1 MTRWLLRAL
10 LLGLAALHGACGLI
24 APKPEA
30 SASGAA
36 AASAGPPP
44 LKLQVDAPSFLKAL
58 LEQHLDLARLAA
70 MRSDETLD
78 DTEWARLIAA
88 TPAQARELLQ
98 TEGFFEAEV
107 KVQREPGSPPTVRV
121 SVTPGPRIEVRA
133 LDVSLGGTLGERL
146 AAGDPAAQALLA
158 QVKSAGPLHEGSVFR
173 NPDWSDTKLQMLA
186 RLRAAGHAAATLRHS
201 QADIDVPSRGARLAV
216 ELDGGPLF
224 LAGALHVEGL
234 KQHDEQTVRRLASF
248 GPGTP
253 LTEALLLDYQERLLK
268 SNLFETATV
277 TFDADPAQASG
288 ATVQVRVSELPLQQ
302 ATLGAGYSGNTGPR
316 ASAEHTHRRPFGWPI
331 TSYNKLEWGRD
342 AQNLT
347 TDLYSHPGEDFSRKL
362 LGVQIERVRGDEDV
376 VLSQRLRLGRSTD
389 TPQAER
395 LYFGEM
401 LRSRQTLNAS
411 GEVVDARAV
420 SANAHLVLRRLDS
433 ALLPTRGFSLSVQLG
448 AGQANSNVGERGPF
462 GRVYGRLTTYWPLG
476 SQWYGTAR
484 IEAGQIIKR
493 DAVIVPDA
501 LGFRAGGDDS
511 VRGYAYRTLAPERD
525 GHIVSGNVLLTGSAE
540 LARPISDRLPSVWG
554 AVFVDAGRAADSWQ
568 DYKPAWGYGV
578 GVRWRSPIGP
588 LRADLAWGDEVR
600 RLRLHLSVGI
610 TF

>member
-1 MTRWLLRAL
+1 MTRRLARAL
-10 LLGLAALHGACGLI
+10 LLGLASLCGACGLI
-24 APKPEA
+24 APKPDTTA
-30 SASGAA
+30 PAA
-36 AASAGPPP
+36 AAAAAGPPP
-44 LKLQVDAPSFLKAL
+44 LKLQVDAPSTLKAL

-78 DTEWARLIAA
+78 DSEWARLIAA

-107 KVQREPGSPPTVRV
+107 KVQRDPGNPPTVRV
-121 SVTPGPRIEVRA
+121 IVTPGPRVEVR
-133 LDVSLGGTLGERL
+133 SLQLKIEGPLGDRL
-146 AAGDPAAQALLA
+146 AAADPAAQALQA
-158 QVKSAGPLHEGSVFR
+158 QIRAAGPLHEGSAFR

-186 RLRAAGHAAATLRHS
+186 KLRAAGHAAATLRDS
-201 QADIDVPSRGARLAV
+201 RADIDVPSHGASLAV
-216 ELDGGPLF
+216 AVDSGPLF
-224 LAGALHVEGL
+224 VAGPVQVEGL
-234 KQHDEQTVRRLASF
+234 KLHDERTVQRLAGF
-248 GPGTP
+248 KPGTP
-253 LTEALLLDYQERLLK
+253 LTEALLLDYQDRLLK

-277 TFDADPAQASG
+277 TFDADPAQA
-288 ATVQVRVSELPLQQ
+288 AAAPVRVRVSELPLQQ

-342 AQNLT
+342 AQTLT
-347 TDLYSHPGEDFSRKL
+347 TDLYSHPGENFGRNL
-362 LGVQIERVRGDEDV
+362 LGVQVERVRGDQDV

-389 TPQAER
+389 TPKAER

-401 LRSRQTLNAS
+401 LRSRQSLNAT
-411 GEVVDARAV
+411 GEVVDARAL
-420 SANAHLVLRRLDS
+420 SANAHMVLRRLDS
-433 ALLPTRGFSLSVQLG
+433 ALLPTRGFSLSLQLG
-448 AGQANSNVGERGPF
+448 AGQASSNTGERGPF

-476 SQWYGTAR
+476 AQWYGTAR
-484 IEAGQIIKR
+484 VEAGQIVKR

-554 AVFVDAGRAADSWQ
+554 AVFVDAGRAADSWK
-568 DYKPAWGYGV
+568 DYKPALGYGV
-578 GVRWRSPIGP
+578 GLRWRSPIGP
-588 LRADLAWGDEVR
+588 LRADLAWGDELR